1 MPEFSKRSLDRLC
14 GVHPDL
20 KTLFHEVVKHFDCT
34 VISGVRTEEEQ
45 AALYAKGRTIPGNIV
60 TYKDGVKKKS
70 NHQTGNAV
78 DIVPYPV
85 NWGDIERFRQFG
97 WFVKGVASTL
107 KRYGQIDKDIKWGGD
122 WKRFKDLPH
131 FELRKITLPQTPIWM

>member
-1 MPEFSKRSLDRLC
+1 MPEFSERSLKRLS

-20 KTLFHEVVKHFDCT
+20 QTLFQEVVRHFDCT

-45 AALYAKGRTIPGNIV
+45 AALYAKGRTKPGNIV
-60 TYKDGVKKKS
+60 TYKDGVIKKS
-70 NHQTGNAV
+70 KHQGGGAV

-85 NWGDIERFRQFG
+85 AWGDIERFRQFG

-107 KRYGQIDKDIKWGGD
+107 KRYGQIDNDIKWGGD
-122 WKRFKDLPH
+122 WRRFSDYPH
-131 FELRKITLPQTPIWM
+131 YEL